1 MLAPM
6 RTPALAGL
14 LFALAAHGA
23 AAQTVAPRTL
33 LLDPDAPEVNRRAPD
48 RFHVRLD
55 TTRGPIVLE
64 VTREWAPHGADRFY
78 NLVRAGYYDDTRIW
92 RVIAGRWAQ
101 FGINGD
107 PRVSS
112 LWRTRTI
119 PDDPPRQSNVCGT
132 VAFAFAE
139 PNGRT
144 TQVFINLGDNSAT
157 HDREPFVPFG
167 RVVEGMAVA
176 DALYAGYGE
185 AVGSGIRSGRQGPL
199 FEEGNAYLDR
209 EFPRL
214 DRIVRAVVVAR

>member
-1 MLAPM
+1 M
-6 RTPALAGL
+6 RTAALAGL
-14 LFALAAHGA
+14 LVALATDGGL
-23 AAQTVAPRTL
+23 AQTAEPHLV
-33 LLDPDAPEVNRRAPD
+33 LLDPDAPEMTRRAPD

-64 VTREWAPHGADRFY
+64 VDRAWAPHGADRFY

-92 RVIAGRWAQ
+92 RVVAGRWAQ

-119 PDDPPRQSNVCGT
+119 PDDPPRQSNVRGT
-132 VAFAFAE
+132 VAFAFAR

-144 TQVFINLGDNSAT
+144 TQVFINLADNSAT

-167 RVVEGMAVA
+167 RVVDGMTVA

-185 AVGSGIRSGRQGPL
+185 AAGGGIRSGRQRPL